1 MTRLYD
7 ISGGGGS
14 VVDRFRTG
22 PAGGRSADEVA
33 IGHLIEHSA
42 WHRGTFRLW
51 FVDVPGGCRF
61 RPRCWLRTRLGDP
74 AVCTTDDPELR
85 SVGPVEVACHFPDA

>member
-1 MTRLYD
+1 VISRPRHPYTRALV
-7 ISGGGGS
+7 S
-14 VVDRFRTG
+14 VIPVPEPGPRSDRLLLTG
-22 PAGGRSADEVA
+22 ETPSP
-33 IGHLIEHSA
+33 
-42 WHRGTFRLW
+42 
-51 FVDVPGGCRF
+51 VDVPGGCRF